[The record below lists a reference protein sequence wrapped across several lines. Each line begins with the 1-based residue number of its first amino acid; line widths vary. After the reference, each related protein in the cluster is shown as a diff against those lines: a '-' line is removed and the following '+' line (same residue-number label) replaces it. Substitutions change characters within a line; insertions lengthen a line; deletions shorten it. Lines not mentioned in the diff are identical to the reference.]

1 MMKNQFLRHYR
12 LRNYLHSL
20 LLLAGM
26 LVLLSL
32 IGWLLAGP
40 PGILWFLLAGLFIVV
55 SVPRITPAF
64 ILRLHGA
71 QPLTPAEA
79 PQLYQIIITLSEKA
93 GLKNAPALYYIP
105 NSLMNAFTT
114 GLHQNAAIAIS
125 DGMLR
130 RLDVREL
137 TAVLAH
143 ELSHI
148 YSHDLLVMLVADVIS
163 RLTSV
168 LAFTGF
174 FLIWIYIPLYI
185 LTDDQVPWLLLIVLM
200 MAPTMSALMQLALS
214 RSREFN
220 ADTEAVRLT
229 GDPLALAS
237 ALEKIDRYQG
247 GWIERM
253 LMPNRRVRE
262 PSLLRTHPL
271 MVDRVKRLRQLAL
284 QKDYSAYTYDV
295 ANKQQWLPFVAAEHT
310 LRSRF
315 PGTWY

>member
-40 PGILWFLLAGLFIVV
+40 PGILWFFLAGLFIVI

-79 PQLYQIIITLSEKA
+79 PQLYHIVIALAEQA
-93 GLKNAPALYYIP
+93 GLKNVPALYYIP
-105 NSLMNAFTT
+105 NSLMNSFTT
-114 GLHQNAAIAIS
+114 GLHENATIAIS

-130 RLDVREL
+130 QLDAREL

-148 YSHDLLVMLVADVIS
+148 YSNDLLVMLVADVIS

-174 FLIWIYIPLYI
+174 FLISIYIPLYI

-200 MAPTMSALMQLALS
+200 MAPTISALMQLALS

-247 GWIERM
+247 GWFERM

-271 MVDRVKRLRQLAL
+271 LGDRIKRLRQLAS
-284 QKDYSAYTYDV
+284 QKDYSAYTYG
-295 ANKQQWLPFVAAEHT
+295 AGKKQHWMPFVAADHT
-310 LRSRF
+310 LRQRF
-315 PGTWY
+315 PGAWY